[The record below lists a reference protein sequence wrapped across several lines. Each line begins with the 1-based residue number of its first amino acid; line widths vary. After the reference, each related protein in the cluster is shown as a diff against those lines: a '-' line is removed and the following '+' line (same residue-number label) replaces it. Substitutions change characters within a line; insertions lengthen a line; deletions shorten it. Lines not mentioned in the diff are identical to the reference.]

1 MIAKKCMHIVFIPFL
16 FFLLS
21 LFLSFTFN
29 EFISLS
35 LIFFFLFLFFL
46 FFFRDPEREI
56 GKGIISPADGRVMES
71 NKKISIF
78 MNLWDVHVN
87 RAPLDGKIKKM
98 EHFPGKHAPAFME
111 KENERLVTLLSTEI
125 GIIKIIQIAG
135 IFARRI
141 VPYVKEGDVVKK
153 GDKIGI
159 VRFGSKV
166 EVYLPGKAKIVIKK
180 GDRIKAGQTIGVYK

>member
-1 MIAKKCMHIVFIPFL
+1 MIAKNCMHIILTP
-16 FFLLS
+16 FFLSLLT
-21 LFLSFTFN
+21 LFLSFVFN
-29 EFISLS
+29 IFIYLS
-35 LIFFFLFLFFL
+35 LLFFLFLFL
-46 FFFRDPEREI
+46 LIFFFRDPKREI
-56 GKGIISPADGRVMES
+56 GDGIISPADGKVMEA

-87 RAPLDGKIKKM
+87 RAPLDGEIKKM

-125 GIIKIIQIAG
+125 GIIKIVQIAG

-166 EVYLPGKAKIVIKK
+166 EIYLPDNVNVIIKK
-180 GDRIKAGQTIGVYK
+180 GDKVKAGQTIGIL

>member
-1 MIAKKCMHIVFIPFL
+1 MIAKNCMHIILTP
-16 FFLLS
+16 FFLSLLT
-21 LFLSFTFN
+21 LFLSFVFN
-29 EFISLS
+29 IFIYLS
-35 LIFFFLFLFFL
+35 LLFFLFLFL
-46 FFFRDPEREI
+46 LIFFFRDPKREI
-56 GKGIISPADGRVMES
+56 GDEIISPADGKVMEA

-87 RAPLDGKIKKM
+87 RAPLDGEIKKM

-125 GIIKIIQIAG
+125 GIIKIVQIAG

-166 EVYLPGKAKIVIKK
+166 EIYLPDNVNVIIKK
-180 GDRIKAGQTIGVYK
+180 GDKVKAGQTIGIL

>member
-1 MIAKKCMHIVFIPFL
+1 MIAKNCMHIILTP
-16 FFLLS
+16 FFLSLLT
-21 LFLSFTFN
+21 LFLSFVFN
-29 EFISLS
+29 IFIYLS
-35 LIFFFLFLFFL
+35 LLFFLFLFL
-46 FFFRDPEREI
+46 LIFFFRDPKREI
-56 GKGIISPADGRVMES
+56 GDGIISPADGKVMEA

-87 RAPLDGKIKKM
+87 RAPLDGEIKKM

-125 GIIKIIQIAG
+125 GIIKIVQIAG

-166 EVYLPGKAKIVIKK
+166 EVYLPDKAKIIVKK
-180 GDRIKAGQTIGVYK
+180 GDEIKAGQTIGICE

>member
-1 MIAKKCMHIVFIPFL
+1 MIAKNCMHIVLTP
-16 FFLLS
+16 FFLSLLT
-21 LFLSFTFN
+21 LFLSFVFN
-29 EFISLS
+29 IFIYLS
-35 LIFFFLFLFFL
+35 LLFFLFLFL
-46 FFFRDPEREI
+46 LIFFFRDPKREI
-56 GKGIISPADGRVMES
+56 GDGIISPADGKVMEA

-87 RAPLDGKIKKM
+87 RAPLDGEIKKM

-125 GIIKIIQIAG
+125 GIIKIVQIAG

-166 EVYLPGKAKIVIKK
+166 EIYLPDNVNVIIKK
-180 GDRIKAGQTIGVYK
+180 GDKVKAGQTIGIL

>member
-1 MIAKKCMHIVFIPFL
+1 MFIY
-16 FFLLS
+16 LS
-21 LFLSFTFN
+21 LL
-29 EFISLS
+29 
-35 LIFFFLFLFFL
+35 FFLFLFL
-46 FFFRDPEREI
+46 LIFFFRDPKREI
-56 GKGIISPADGRVMES
+56 GDGIISPADGKVMEA

-87 RAPLDGKIKKM
+87 RAPLDGEIKKM

-125 GIIKIIQIAG
+125 GIIKIVQIAG

-166 EVYLPGKAKIVIKK
+166 EIYLPDNVNVIIKK
-180 GDRIKAGQTIGVYK
+180 GDKVKAGQTIGIL